1 MRITGGDV
9 VLRLLVKLDPVRRS
23 DAERELRRR
32 IKDAFDREGLPLVA
46 VS

>member
-9 VLRLLVKLDPVRRS
+9 VLRVLVKLDPGRRVE
-23 DAERELRRR
+23 AELELRRR
-32 IKDAFDREGLPLVA
+32 IKDAFDRENLPLVA